1 MAADVIDNDT
11 ELAVQTAWATD
22 TTTLPGLFPHGLV
35 VGRMKSLI
43 PGTDVQAGKPTANLD
58 CQLDSRTA
66 LAFGAVWLDKRRVTI
81 TVRGV
86 RADVVAAVAAIRGI
100 FNSKLGFAGGTPFAL
115 PSGAPFLV
123 WEPRRDTA
131 LQEDEATKAGKDV
144 WQGIIE
150 GILWTQRNN

>member
-1 MAADVIDNDT
+1 MADVEDDDC
-11 ELAVQTAWATD
+11 ERAVQTAWATD

-66 LAFGAVWLDKRRVTI
+66 LAFNAVWLDKRKVTI

-86 RADVVAAVAAIRGI
+86 RADVVTAVSALRNI
-100 FNSKLGFAGGTPFAL
+100 FNSKLGFAGGTPFSL

-123 WEPRRDTA
+123 WEPRRDA
-131 LQEDEATKAGKDV
+131 MLQEDEATKTGRDV

>member
-1 MAADVIDNDT
+1 MSDVVDDDT
-11 ELAVQTAWATD
+11 ERGVQQAWATD

-58 CQLDSRTA
+58 CQLEARTA
-66 LAFGAVWLDKRRVTI
+66 LAFNAVWLDKRKVTI

-86 RADVVAAVAAIRGI
+86 RADVVTAVATIRGI
-100 FNSKLGFAGGTPFAL
+100 FNSKLGGAGGTPFTL

-123 WEPRRDTA
+123 WETRRDA
-131 LQEDEATKAGKDV
+131 MLQEDEATKTGKDV

-150 GILWTQRNN
+150 GILWTQRTN